1 VTVASAGLKTLRVDQ
16 VGSLVGPAALVEA
29 IKARRRGD
37 MTDEGLRA
45 VRDQAVR
52 HVLRRQEDIGL
63 PILSDGEI
71 RRENFQDSFGSA
83 VSGYEIPRGHE
94 DFSQQKLNPQ
104 AFARSEQDFAGPGPA
119 IVTRRPVA
127 QRLKLIRNVPLEE
140 YRFASDEA
148 NKMKGSPVKV
158 SLIGPDRV
166 AQRFDLERS
175 RAVYKD
181 MDEFVADVVAIERR
195 MIGEL
200 VDAGC
205 RYVQIDAP
213 GYTAYVDP
221 VSLER
226 MRSRGEDPAANL
238 KRSIAADNALIAG
251 FDGVTFGIH
260 ICRGNPRAV
269 DPKTGSILPQWH
281 REGHYDAIAE
291 QLFSELNHQRLLLEY
306 DSERA
311 GSFEPLRFVKKG
323 AIAVLGLVSTKT
335 EELETIDS
343 LKRRVD
349 DASRFLP
356 VDQLAIS
363 PQCGFGSNNPENA
376 RLAEDVQWQKLER
389 VLAAANAI
397 WK

>member
-1 VTVASAGLKTLRVDQ
+1 MTIPGAGNLRTLRVDQ
-16 VGSLVGPAALVEA
+16 VGSLVGPASLLEA
-29 IKARRRGD
+29 IKSRRRGE
-37 MTDEGLRA
+37 TSDEGLRA
-45 VRDQAVR
+45 VRDEAVR
-52 HVLRRQEDIGL
+52 HVLRRQEEIGF

-83 VSGYEIPRGHE
+83 VSGYAIPRGTE

-104 AFARSEQDFAGPGPA
+104 AFARSEQDFAGSGPA
-119 IVTRRPVA
+119 IVTRRPAA
-127 QRLKLIRNVPLEE
+127 QRLTLVRNVPLEE
-140 YRFASDEA
+140 YRFASGEA
-148 NKMKGSPVKV
+148 SKPVKV

-166 AQRFDLERS
+166 AQRFDLEQS

-181 MDEFVADVVAIERR
+181 MDEFVADVVTIQRR
-195 MIGEL
+195 MISQL
-200 VDAGC
+200 VEAGC

-226 MRSRGEDPAANL
+226 MRSRGENPEENL
-238 KRSIAADNALIAG
+238 RRSIAADNALIAG

-269 DPKTGSILPQWH
+269 DANTGHILPQWH

-291 QLFSELNHQRLLLEY
+291 QLFSELNHHRLLLEY

-311 GSFEPLRFVKKG
+311 GSFAPLRFVKKG
-323 AIAVLGLVSTKT
+323 TIAVLGLVSTKT
-335 EELETIDS
+335 EELEPVDS
-343 LKRRVD
+343 LKRRLE
-349 DASRFLP
+349 DASRYLP
-356 VDQLAIS
+356 MDQLAIS

-376 RLAEDVQWQKLER
+376 RLAENLQWRKLER
-389 VLAAANAI
+389 VLAVANAV
-397 WK
+397 WS